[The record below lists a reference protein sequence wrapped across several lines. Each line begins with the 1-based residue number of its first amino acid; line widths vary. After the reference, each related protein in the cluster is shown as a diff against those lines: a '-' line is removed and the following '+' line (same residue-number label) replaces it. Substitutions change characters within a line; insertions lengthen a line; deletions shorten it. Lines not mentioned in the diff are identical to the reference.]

1 MFDIGF
7 WELVLCAVIGLVVLG
22 PERLP
27 KAIRAVMRWVYMLRS
42 MANQVKDDL
51 EKEIQLKE
59 LREEV
64 EKARQAGYHIGG
76 QLKDSLAH
84 RDISRQDSDEDVV
97 SANATP
103 KQEEDVKDSTHK
115 GNDEPKS

>member
-7 WELVLCAVIGLVVLG
+7 WELVLCAIIGLVVLG

-27 KAIRAVMRWVYMLRS
+27 KAIRAIMRWVYMLRS

-64 EKARQAGYHIGG
+64 EKARRAGYTIGG
-76 QLKDSLAH
+76 QLKDSLTSQVDNQDDNDSASA
-84 RDISRQDSDEDVV
+84 DSRSQQ
-97 SANATP
+97 A
-103 KQEEDVKDSTHK
+103 KDLRAK
-115 GNDEPKS
+115 DCDEPRS

>member
-7 WELVLCAVIGLVVLG
+7 WELVLCAVIGLIVLG

-27 KAIRAVMRWVYMLRS
+27 KAIRALMRWVYMLRS

-64 EKARQAGYHIGG
+64 EKARQAGYTIGG
-76 QLKDSLAH
+76 QLKDSLNPQ
-84 RDISRQDSDEDVV
+84 DIHPQDTPTSVSPDSQEAKELTPKDSDEPR
-97 SANATP
+97 S
-103 KQEEDVKDSTHK
+103 
-115 GNDEPKS
+115 